1 MKKRYF
7 DNKDEERRYLIKTS
21 NECLSAYFVEQG
33 KTQAEADAQVVE
45 FMASVAKFL
54 YAYNLG
60 TITPLFDA
68 INASVLS
75 FMTVEAKALAIS
87 TLS

>member
-7 DNKDEERRYLIKTS
+7 ENADEKRRNFIKTS
-21 NECLSAYFVEQG
+21 NESMSAHFVEQG
-33 KTQAEADAQVVE
+33 KTQTEADDQVVE

-54 YAYNLG
+54 FAYSLG
-60 TITPLFDA
+60 ITTPLFEA

-75 FMTVEAKALAIS
+75 FMTAEAKALAIS